1 MNVISKNESLC
12 GLFRIF
18 VPHLHYWILMLRSR
32 GALGS
37 DARLPVSN
45 KDTNKLLH
53 RYAKKTTFETAFVP
67 KLINNIKK
75 LEKIKQV
82 FVWNVQ
88 WNFG

>member
-1 MNVISKNESLC
+1 
-12 GLFRIF
+12 
-18 VPHLHYWILMLRSR
+18 
-32 GALGS
+32 
-37 DARLPVSN
+37 VSN

-53 RYAKKTTFETAFVP
+53 RYTKKTTFETAFVP